1 MFNKNGKPFTRF
13 CSFSQYHVKA
23 YDKGREI
30 SFIGNNILRFEIV
43 HIKTKEIFK
52 KEEITL
58 EDLTDKRIWEHCFN
72 HIINIYNHIRVFV
85 LPGDG
90 INTYSKC
97 LLYSLPIFNKDF
109 RNIVTKRYEDLKN
122 VHNSLKNSGVHLM
135 IKNNLIYKY
144 HELIVK

>member
-1 MFNKNGKPFTRF
+1 MKLYIF
-13 CSFSQYHVKA
+13 
-23 YDKGREI
+23 
-30 SFIGNNILRFEIV
+30 
-43 HIKTKEIFK
+43 KTKEIFK